1 MITPF
6 DKEYKSTK
14 QIMLGK
20 KAINSDFLPL
30 ADFIDKTF
38 DVRTINIVYDTI
50 DKGTR
55 PRIGIYF
62 EFEWEKQS
70 FNKSNG
76 VVNFDSKKQDLIAD
90 KFKQTII
97 EQGLIKKKGLFDFW
111 TKSENE
117 KYRTENI
124 WVYYSAFEPIARD
137 EANESIPQDKVMQL
151 KTELNCNDLWEISR
165 FFSGTT
171 FFLYTDEQVRQ
182 YENSETRKIWTDKYF
197 DLLEPYNEFGYFKRD
212 KFNVYLDSK
221 ENFDNNYESNWFY
234 YYK

>member
-182 YENSETRKIWTDKYF
+182 YENSETRKIWADKYF

>member
-1 MITPF
+1 
-6 DKEYKSTK
+6 
-14 QIMLGK
+14 MLGK
-20 KAINSDFLPL
+20 QTLNQEFRPL

-38 DVRTINIVYDTI
+38 GVRTINIVYDTI

-62 EFEWEKQS
+62 EYYLEKQS
-70 FNKSNG
+70 FNENNG
-76 VVNFDSKKQDLIAD
+76 HVNFDSKKQKMIAD
-90 KFKQTII
+90 KFKQTIV
-97 EQGLIKKKGLFDFW
+97 EQGLIRKKGLFDFFSK
-111 TKSENE
+111 TE
-117 KYRTENI
+117 KNKYHTDNI

-137 EANESIPQDKVMQL
+137 EANESVPQDKVMQL
-151 KTELNCNDLWEISR
+151 KTELNCKDLWEISR
-165 FFSGTT
+165 CFSLTT
-171 FFLYTDEQVRQ
+171 FFLYTDEQVKQ
-182 YENSETRKIWTDKYF
+182 YENSETRKIWADKYF